1 MLWGKLAVNLVKLFQ
16 VNNELSDHLLPADI
30 LVSYCVFEVFF

>member
-16 VNNELSDHLLPADI
+16 VNNEWSDHLLPAHI
-30 LVSYCVFEVFF
+30 LVSFCVFEVSY